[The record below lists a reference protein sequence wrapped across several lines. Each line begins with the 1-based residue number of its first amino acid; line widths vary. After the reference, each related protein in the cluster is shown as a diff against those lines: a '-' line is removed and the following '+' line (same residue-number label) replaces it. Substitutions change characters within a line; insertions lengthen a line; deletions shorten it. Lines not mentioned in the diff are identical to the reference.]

1 MEDNIMKKK
10 MRIAALLTTGL
21 LALTPCAAASMGLTA
36 FAEDTYAIN
45 IMEPEDKDAIEGYT
59 YNAYQI
65 FSGKLYQK
73 NEGST
78 QILVLSDI
86 DWGQGFNSTGFL
98 AALKADTAFG
108 AGDANLFKDCT
119 NATEVADVLKS
130 DAMNDTDKLAEFA
143 KQAKKFVP
151 KDGETPQPAGTT
163 STRVKVNEGDPYTY
177 MINVSNP
184 GYYLIEET
192 AAPKANEDDPDPVAY
207 SRFMLDVVGKAD
219 VTTKR
224 DYPTLEKKIVEAT
237 SEVDA
242 NAVNIGDTV
251 SYKLTSKVP
260 NLTGYDKYFFN
271 VNDTLSKGLTYDA
284 DSLVVKI
291 GTGATAVPA
300 TKDTDTNNTNNA
312 AGGIYYYVT
321 PGTDANGNT
330 TLKIVFEDFYNS
342 FKNIA
347 PGTPITITYDAVLNN
362 DAVIGEAGNPNTASL
377 IYSNN
382 PNEEGDGTPGKPDE
396 PKDDSVTGETPKDTV
411 KTFTTEII
419 IDKIDA
425 TTKAK
430 LNGVKF
436 RLTGTALKSVLTE
449 EGLFVKNSTVT
460 GDDAYYLLKDGSFT
474 KDAATAETADKY
486 ASTTVTY
493 AKTTDTS
500 VIEQAAYV
508 DTEGV
513 TAEVE
518 GVNGVLKFTGLA
530 AGTYTITE
538 IETVNGYNLLTSPIT
553 VTIAADINTEAQ
565 TCEFTYTPADKMTG
579 NKITIENKQGSTLPS
594 TGGIGTKLFFV
605 FGAVMAIGSGIYLV
619 TKKRMAGV
627 EE

>member
-1 MEDNIMKKK
+1 MKKR

-21 LALTPCAAASMGLTA
+21 LALTPCAAASMSLSLTA
-36 FAEDTYAIN
+36 FAADYAIN
-45 IMEPEDKDAIEGYT
+45 IMEPDDKDAIEGYT

-65 FSGKLYQK
+65 FSGKLSQK
-73 NEGST
+73 ST
-78 QILVLSDI
+78 GTDTVLVLSDI
-86 DWGQGFNSTGFL
+86 NWGQGFNSTGFL

-108 AGDANLFKDCT
+108 TGEANLFKDCT
-119 NATEVADVLKS
+119 SADDVANVLKS

-143 KQAKKFVP
+143 KQAKQYVP
-151 KDGETPQPAGTT
+151 KSGDTPQPAGTT
-163 STRVKVNEGDPYTY
+163 STRVKLDEGDPYTY
-177 MINVSNP
+177 QINVSNP

-192 AAPKANEDDPDPVAY
+192 AGPKANENDPDPVAY
-207 SRFMLDVVGKAD
+207 SRFMLDVVGEAD

-224 DYPTLEKKIVEAT
+224 DYPTLEKKIVEG
-237 SEVDA
+237 ENDVDA

-284 DSLVVKI
+284 NSLVVKI
-291 GTGATAVPA
+291 GTDTKA
-300 TKDTDTNNTNNA
+300 TKDDDTVSTNNA

-321 PGTDANGNT
+321 PGTDAKGNT

-342 FKNIA
+342 FKDIA
-347 PGTPITITYDAVLNN
+347 PDTPITITYNAVLNN
-362 DAVIGEAGNPNTASL
+362 NAVIGGEGNPNTASL

-382 PNEEGDGTPGKPDE
+382 PNEEGDGMPGKPDE

-425 TTKAK
+425 NTKAK

-449 EGLFVKNSTVT
+449 EGLFVKDSTVT
-460 GDDAYYLLKDGSFT
+460 GENAYYLLKDGSFT
-474 KDAATAETADKY
+474 NDVATAETADQY
-486 ASTTVTY
+486 TSTEVTY
-493 AKTTDTS
+493 AKTTAAS
-500 VIEQAAYV
+500 VGAEAVYV

-513 TAEVE
+513 TATVE
-518 GVNGVLKFTGLA
+518 GTDGVLKFTGLA
-530 AGTYTITE
+530 AGDYIITE
-538 IETVNGYNLLTSPIT
+538 IETLEDYNLLTSPIY
-553 VTIAADINTEAQ
+553 VSISADVDQDAQ
-565 TCEFTYTPADKMTG
+565 TCTFTYTPADKMTN

-594 TGGIGTKLFFV
+594 TGGIGTKLFFI

-619 TKKRMAGV
+619 TKKRMAGI